1 MKHAEFLKQVRERI
15 EKAEA
20 WTQHAAARN
29 AEGMKC
35 TTDSPEAVC
44 WCTIG
49 SFWASSYVVKTSE
62 EFLAAVF
69 NYLQDQMGNDVAKF
83 NDNHTHAEVLAAI
96 DRAIIV
102 AEEMNTP

>member
-20 WTQHAAARN
+20 WTQHAPARN
-29 AEGMKC
+29 AEGAWC

-49 SFWASSYVVKTSE
+49 AFWLMSYRQKTESE
-62 EFLAAVF
+62 YLYAAF
-69 NYLQDQMGNDVAKF
+69 IYLEEQMGNDVAKF